1 MFSSRHERPK
11 LHAIK
16 MAILQSR
23 NIVRD
28 LSKKEPYTLESLE
41 LYYET
46 EHKKFHLDSNF
57 KR

>member
-16 MAILQSR
+16 NGNFAVYEYRQRSI
-23 NIVRD
+23 
-28 LSKKEPYTLESLE
+28 KKEPYTLESLE